1 MDFYEVLDQLVAL
14 LQQRGPRHATRVIH
28 QAQCPL
34 GMIGRQVDD

>member
-28 QAQCPL
+28 TSPVPT
-34 GMIGRQVDD
+34 GDDWPPS